1 MDSAEARSL
10 REHER
15 RIAELERSLAQ
26 LRTRGSGVSSGTAFP
41 SSPQT
46 GYRFFRS
53 DLGYECFYDGS
64 QWLTCQVFEARMM
77 ALTATVTGENNAA
90 GTQIVPHLTDYGLYL
105 LRWEVIAFVLTT
117 NSGANYWTMR
127 LRGAGAT
134 TLASTDSSAQAP
146 GVAWRATITSFSNH
160 AAYDYYNVRT
170 EITAGA
176 PGSLTW
182 RWAARYRLIIT

>member
-1 MDSAEARSL
+1 MQDWQYRDLDRRLEEL
-10 REHER
+10 RVKVDDR
-15 RIAELERSLAQ
+15 RGRN
-26 LRTRGSGVSSGTAFP
+26 RPVPVGTAFP
-41 SSPQT
+41 T
-46 GYRFFRS
+46 GIATGFRFHRS
-53 DLGYECFYDGS
+53 DLGWTCYYDGTR
-64 QWLTCQVFEARMM
+64 WLTEQVFEARMM

-90 GTQIVPHLTDYGLYL
+90 ATQIVPHLTDYGLYL

>member
-1 MDSAEARSL
+1 MDAKPSRRKLKNRQTQVRQRVEMVDAAQTVDMKCKHCGDGKRS
-10 REHER
+10 RP
-15 RIAELERSLAQ
+15 
-26 LRTRGSGVSSGTAFP
+26 RGLCWTC
-41 SSPQT
+41 
-46 GYRFFRS
+46 Y
-53 DLGYECFYDGS
+53 YDGTR
-64 QWLTCQVFEARMM
+64 WLTEQVFEARMM
-77 ALTATVTGENNAA
+77 ALTATVTGENNA
-90 GTQIVPHLTDYGLYL
+90 GNTQIVPHLTDYGLYL

-170 EITAGA
+170 EITVGA

-182 RWAARYRLIIT
+182 RWAARYRLIVT

>member
-1 MDSAEARSL
+1 MAGKMMQWKTMLSL
-10 REHER
+10 PMKCTSR
-15 RIAELERSLAQ
+15 ASFDFQYFSQPFA
-26 LRTRGSGVSSGTAFP
+26 
-41 SSPQT
+41 SP
-46 GYRFFRS
+46 R
-53 DLGYECFYDGS
+53 
-64 QWLTCQVFEARMM
+64 WLTEQVFEARMM

-90 GTQIVPHLTDYGLYL
+90 ATQIVPHLTDYGLYL